1 MRWLWIICVVAVLA
15 GVPARASADQTD
27 ARLGGLFAT
36 LKTSEGVEAAVTER
50 KIWAIWLETPDQ
62 NVQRLLEIGIA
73 HMNGG
78 ANAQAL
84 KSFDEIVAIAP
95 GFAEGWN
102 KRATVHYLLGNF
114 DASLA
119 DIEKTLALEPRH
131 FGALSG
137 RGLIYAKLEELEKAL
152 AAFDAA
158 LEIHPNMTGA
168 KTNAAI
174 IRKVL
179 KQREI

>member
-1 MRWLWIICVVAVLA
+1 MPGPIRPMRVSTI
-15 GVPARASADQTD
+15 S
-27 ARLGGLFAT
+27 FAT
-36 LKTSEGVEAAVTER
+36 LKTSEGIEAVAAEQ
-50 KIWAIWLETPDQ
+50 KIWAIWLETK
-62 NVQRLLEIGIA
+62 NEKVASLLDVGIV

-84 KSFDEIVAIAP
+84 KSFDEIVKLAP
-95 GFAEGWN
+95 EFAEGWN

-137 RGLIYAKLEELEKAL
+137 RGLIYSKLEDLERAL
-152 AAFDAA
+152 AAFEAA
-158 LEIHPNMTGA
+158 LEIHPNMAGA
-168 KTNAAI
+168 KMNVLL

-179 KQREI
+179 KGREI

>member
-1 MRWLWIICVVAVLA
+1 MRWLWIICVVAALA
-15 GVPARASADQTD
+15 GVAARASADQTD
-27 ARLGGLFAT
+27 TRLGDLFET
-36 LKTSEGVEAAVTER
+36 LKASEGIEAVATEQ
-50 KIWAIWLETPDQ
+50 KIWAIWLETPNQ
-62 NVQRLLEIGIA
+62 NVERLLEIGIA

-84 KSFDEIVAIAP
+84 KSFDEIVEIAP
-95 GFAEGWN
+95 DFAEGWN

-137 RGLIYAKLEELEKAL
+137 RGLIYSKLEDLEKAL
-152 AAFDAA
+152 AAFEAA
-158 LEIHPNMTGA
+158 LEIHPNMAGA